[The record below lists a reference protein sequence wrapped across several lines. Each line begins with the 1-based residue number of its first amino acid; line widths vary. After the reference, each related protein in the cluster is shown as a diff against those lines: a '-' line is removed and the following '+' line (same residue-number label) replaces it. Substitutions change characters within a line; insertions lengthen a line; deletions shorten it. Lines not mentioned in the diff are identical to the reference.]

1 MTSSNTTAGPST
13 FPGCLSTPATPFS
26 FSIPNSPSHF
36 TSSNG
41 VSPHSLTK
49 RQLGQRRCRQR
60 ERQRQSLNRD
70 LTIHSPLHSDGAE
83 VQVVVETNDVR
94 GRRLKRDAESDDSVR
109 LFLIRILSVSVTFPF
124 DSLQENVGDVNHVL
138 FLRLAH
144 TVQE

>member
-1 MTSSNTTAGPST
+1 MTSSNATAGPST

-26 FSIPNSPSHF
+26 FSTPNSPSHF

-41 VSPHSLTK
+41 VSPHPLTK
-49 RQLGQRRCRQR
+49 RQLGQRHRRQH
-60 ERQRQSLNRD
+60 ERQRQLLNRD
-70 LTIHSPLHSDGAE
+70 LTIHSPLHGDGAE
-83 VQVVVETNDVR
+83 VQVVVETNNVR
-94 GRRLKRDAESDDSVR
+94 GRRLKRDAESDDSVC

-138 FLRLAH
+138 FLRLAR